1 MAACGKVTRARARR
15 SARASES
22 KELRSIFSEQAARSS
37 FGSQRLED
45 DAVRV
50 SPYSRPLCGERS
62 ARPRGDTRCGVDGVA
77 WRCRMRVALCAKIAL
92 EARSTLQYP
101 VLYVQRYAI
110 YTRSQYVTNKRFL
123 ARMSRAPATIPVLT
137 TTRRS
142 RPG

>member
-62 ARPRGDTRCGVDGVA
+62 ARPRGDTRGGVDGVA

-101 VLYVQRYAI
+101 VLYVQRFGI
-110 YTRSQYVTNKRFL
+110 PLSQYVTNKRFL